1 MQVLKSSYLKVQRV
15 FKYRQKKQARKLPF
29 FSKSRHTKQHKHHS
43 SRSCHIIQVQ
53 AQGPV
58 LKVFS
63 FYVQIQEAVLMLLF
77 LPTLSTRI
85 NPQSLQLVLWLIFS
99 LKNNKM
105 KQCMLHMWCTKND
118 WAPHVHKISKA
129 PAWVTHLE
137 QVWTSVLH
145 LLACDTSKLCHVSG
159 YAPTR
164 FGLGEA
170 GWAPHRLT
178 QAS

>member
-1 MQVLKSSYLKVQRV
+1 MNLSFSILNFGVFKIQAKMQVLKSSYLKVQRV

-105 KQCMLHMWCTKND
+105 KQRMLCD
-118 WAPHVHKISKA
+118 APKMTERRMFIK
-129 PAWVTHLE
+129 
-137 QVWTSVLH
+137 
-145 LLACDTSKLCHVSG
+145 
-159 YAPTR
+159 
-164 FGLGEA
+164 
-170 GWAPHRLT
+170 
-178 QAS
+178 